1 MTLRSFN
8 LFVLNGLIA
17 NNFNYREKKQGGGE
31 RGQAGGKGEIVL
43 SAAMDDLSIRQ
54 LLNI

>member
-1 MTLRSFN
+1 MTLRSLN

-17 NNFNYREKKQGGGE
+17 NNFNYREKKQGGG

>member
-1 MTLRSFN
+1 MTLRSLN

-17 NNFNYREKKQGGGE
+17 NNFNYREKKQGG